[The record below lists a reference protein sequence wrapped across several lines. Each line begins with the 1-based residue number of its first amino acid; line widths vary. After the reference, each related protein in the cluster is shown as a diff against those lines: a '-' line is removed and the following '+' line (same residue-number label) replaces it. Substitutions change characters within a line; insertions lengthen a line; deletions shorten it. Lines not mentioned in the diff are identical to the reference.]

1 MCGEQRVRGRECERS
16 GANLGQVRD
25 VSQQRAAKLLALPL
39 GMHPE
44 QHDLR
49 PALTSLLDPAGPL
62 GACLLRLVPLLV
74 PLLVRVDVEAA
85 GGDDVTHPHKC
96 QPQLQLVAA
105 NFRTAAESSS

>member
-25 VSQQRAAKLLALPL
+25 VSQQRAANLLAAPL

-74 PLLVRVDVEAA
+74 RVDVEAT
-85 GGDDVTHPHKC
+85 GSDDVTHPHQC
-96 QPQLQLVAA
+96 QPELQLVAA
-105 NFRTAAESSS
+105 NLGTTAESSS